1 MSRRTRNTTT
11 KFSLFSFQDIIT
23 CLMGIMLLVTLM
35 ICLQIKEPNVRAKSE
50 VKSRAEELKQVSDSL
65 KSDITELQAQIEK
78 NIQLLESGALSNSQ
92 LLKDKHT
99 ESEAAKAAA
108 SRELGVLIERE
119 RAARSSAEDVKS
131 RVESGRERT
140 EAEMTRLKQSEER
153 QEQILKDIRDGKRVV
168 YNQYIGSAAS
178 CWIVEATNDTTFAA
192 AQIGKSEPPVTFNSI
207 NSINEVLKWIR
218 QKHNEDAEFMILLK
232 PDAQTAI
239 DRLPGTLREEQ
250 IAHAYD
256 LLGQDQTALDPVT
269 GASTL

>member
-65 KSDITELQAQIEK
+65 KSDITELQTQIEK
-78 NIQLLESGALSNSQ
+78 NIQLLESGALSSTQ

-108 SRELGVLIERE
+108 ERELAVLMERE
-119 RAARSSAEDVKS
+119 REARSSAENVKS
-131 RVESGRERT
+131 RAESRRERS
-140 EAEMTRLKQSEER
+140 EAEMTRLKQSKER

-192 AQIGKSEPPVTFNSI
+192 AQIGKSDPPVTFNSI
-207 NSINEVLKWIR
+207 TEVLKWIR
-218 QKHNEDAEFMILLK
+218 KKHNEDAEFMILLK

>member
-35 ICLQIKEPNVRAKSE
+35 ICLQIRKPDVRSKSE
-50 VKSRAEELKQVSDSL
+50 VKSKAEELKQVADSL
-65 KSDITELQAQIEK
+65 KSDIVELQTQIER
-78 NIQLLESGALSNSQ
+78 NIKLLESGAMSNTQ

-99 ESEAAKAAA
+99 ESEAARAAA

-119 RAARSSAEDVKS
+119 RAARSSADDAKS
-131 RVESGRERT
+131 RAESGRDRS
-140 EAEMTRLKQSEER
+140 EAEMARLKQAQKR
-153 QEQILKDIRDGKRVV
+153 QEEILKDIRDGKRVV

-192 AQIGKSEPPVTFNSI
+192 AQIGKSGPPMTFNSI
-207 NSINEVLKWIR
+207 NAVLKWIR

-239 DRLPGTLREEQ
+239 DRLPGTLREEK

-256 LLGQDQTALDPVT
+256 LLGQDQTALDPVS